1 MLKTKNAY
9 ICLSLIT
16 LAAATLALLI
26 SNGSLFQVFFFMDPD
41 DTGMD
46 FFNSI
51 VETSTRR
58 PYEQYDVLYPPLANL
73 FFYLL
78 TLFIPNDIKA
88 GWPDSHEGVK
98 FMVGDREDL
107 RLMQSAMVLFL
118 IFLLITLFIMAKMIH
133 ARTGSYL
140 LTFCLVFSAG
150 TLAAIERGNVILLAF
165 ILTFYFVEHYKDEN
179 RLTSELALLA
189 LAAAFGF
196 KLYPCIFGLLLIKD
210 RKWAAAGRCILYAV
224 LFTVLPTFVFE
235 GPKAIS
241 LWLDLIIGFGGFS
254 AGTTSTSGLTTAS
267 EGTIISSV
275 SFSWILVAVLGA
287 LLLIIFLVRKSGKPL
302 LQLRDSQIL
311 FLVTYLTLL
320 TGGGSGGYNL
330 LFFIIPFLSFLSET
344 DKLNYRNCIEFLL
357 YLVCLL
363 PVGINEFNVYFLVV
377 YIIGVLIRN
386 IKQKGGQLRT

>member
-1 MLKTKNAY
+1 
-9 ICLSLIT
+9 
-16 LAAATLALLI
+16 
-26 SNGSLFQVFFFMDPD
+26 MDPD

-51 VETSTRR
+51 VETATRR
-58 PYEQYDVLYPPLANL
+58 PYEQYGVLYPPLANL
-73 FFYLL
+73 FFYIL
-78 TLFIPNDIKA
+78 TLFIPNVIKA
-88 GWPDSHEGVK
+88 GWPDSHDGVK
-98 FMVGDREDL
+98 FMVGNREDL
-107 RLMQSAMVLFL
+107 RLMQASMMLFL

-224 LFTVLPTFVFE
+224 LLTVLPTLVFE

-241 LWLDLIIGFGGFS
+241 LWLETVFGFGGFS
-254 AGTTSTSGLTTAS
+254 ADTASTFGLTTAS
-267 EGTIISSV
+267 EGTKLSSV
-275 SFSWILVAVLGA
+275 PFSWILAAVLGV
-287 LLLIIFLVRKSGKPL
+287 LLLIIFLVRKNGKPL
-302 LQLRDSQIL
+302 LQLHNSQIL

-320 TGGGSGGYNL
+320 TGGGAGGYNL

-344 DKLNYRNCIEFLL
+344 DELNYRNCIEFLL

-363 PVGINEFNVYFLVV
+363 PVGINEFNVCFFMV
-377 YIIGVLIRN
+377 YIIGILIRN
-386 IKQKGGQLRT
+386 IKRFQIIHKSHP